1 MAFKGVN
8 DEGKRLY
15 NEMKNKHAYR
25 YLIFKLNG
33 AEVSV
38 EKAAPPS
45 ATYADF
51 LKDLPDDC
59 RWVVYDL
66 DFEIGNG
73 QKHSKITF
81 IIWAPDKCAVLFR
94 SLTLLSL

>member
-1 MAFKGVN
+1 MAFKGVT

-15 NEMKNKHAYR
+15 TEMKNKHAYR

-38 EKAAPPS
+38 EKAAPPT

-81 IIWAPDKCAVLFR
+81 IIWAPDKC
-94 SLTLLSL
+94 TTLSLLRLPA